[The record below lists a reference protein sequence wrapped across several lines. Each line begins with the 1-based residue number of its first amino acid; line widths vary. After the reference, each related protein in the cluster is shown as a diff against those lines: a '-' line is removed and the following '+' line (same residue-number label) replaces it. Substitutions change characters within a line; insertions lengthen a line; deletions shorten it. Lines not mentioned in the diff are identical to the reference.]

1 MLMLAKKGQA
11 TRASDTWTVS
21 VLMHGGVLVLCD
33 SVSECCM
40 VICEAALEIEVM
52 MARVVSTGHVEAL
65 N

>member
-1 MLMLAKKGQA
+1 MLVGRAR
-11 TRASDTWTVS
+11 RASDTWTAS

-40 VICEAALEIEVM
+40 VICEWAWEIEVM
-52 MARVVSTGHVEAL
+52 VAGVVSTGHVAEF

>member
-1 MLMLAKKGQA
+1 MLVGWAG
-11 TRASDTWTVS
+11 RASNTWIVY

-40 VICEAALEIEVM
+40 VICEWAWEIEVM
-52 MARVVSTGHVEAL
+52 VARVVSMGHVVAF